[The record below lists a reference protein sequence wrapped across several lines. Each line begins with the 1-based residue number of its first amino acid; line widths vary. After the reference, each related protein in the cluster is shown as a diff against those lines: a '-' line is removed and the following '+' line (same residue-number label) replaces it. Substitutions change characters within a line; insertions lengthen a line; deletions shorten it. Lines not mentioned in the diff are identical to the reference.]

1 MRCLFAVAYLNLCKL
16 ELCKHLVHGNKAFSS
31 RRRCRTRFGG
41 YGVSCAAHVG
51 TIAGE
56 RARARSASYEIGLSF
71 CLSGKKIAPC
81 SNIGTR
87 GYPAV
92 FGSIT
97 RTSFCFRFLPC
108 AEALRCTRTPT
119 AGKEHAFARFRT
131 TACRLRSRRTL
142 SASGRFSTSDSPPSI
157 PLNLYSKGAAPRE
170 GLLLSSGSGYS
181 IAASFLFVNDL
192 INKNCIKCSAKTP
205 NFHCLVPT
213 PLRVGRWQILCGG
226 AQKENR
232 RAYPSAHSGSSF
244 CSAVTRSGALTAE
257 DPVVEVLAHVFS
269 PPGRFAY
276 GHCMRT
282 GAKKCTNRRRGNRKN
297 LKPSADCAIIYAYFP
312 QPEPV
317 SAGNTIF
324 KG

>member
-1 MRCLFAVAYLNLCKL
+1 MRCLFAVTYINLCKL

-56 RARARSASYEIGLSF
+56 RAGARSASYEIGLSF

-108 AEALRCTRTPT
+108 AEVLRCTRTPT
-119 AGKEHAFARFRT
+119 AVKGNALSRFRT
-131 TACRLRSRRTL
+131 TACRLRSYRTQ

-181 IAASFLFVNDL
+181 IAACFLFVNDL

-213 PLRVGRWQILCGG
+213 PLRAGRWQIL
-226 AQKENR
+226 
-232 RAYPSAHSGSSF
+232 RAARKRKT
-244 CSAVTRSGALTAE
+244 AVRI
-257 DPVVEVLAHVFS
+257 
-269 PPGRFAY
+269 
-276 GHCMRT
+276 
-282 GAKKCTNRRRGNRKN
+282 RRRTAAAASVQRSLGAA
-297 LKPSADCAIIYAYFP
+297 L
-312 QPEPV
+312 
-317 SAGNTIF
+317 
-324 KG
+324 